1 MSTVTATPTT
11 TRVPALRG
19 AADLVGRSLLAS
31 LFIISGLGK
40 LAAYAGTAGY
50 MASVGVPGA
59 LLPLVIALEVG
70 GGLAILAGLFTRTS
84 ALALGAF
91 SLASA
96 LVFHFDLGDM
106 AQFNNFFKNV
116 AIAGGFLVLAA
127 QGAGRFSLDAV
138 IARRNGART

>member
-1 MSTVTATPTT
+1 MNNT
-11 TRVPALRG
+11 
-19 AADLVGRSLLAS
+19 SLLLGRTGLA
-31 LFIISGLGK
+31 LIFIISGLAKIGG
-40 LAAYAGTAGY
+40 YAGTQGY
-50 MASVGVPGA
+50 MEAMGVPGS

-91 SLASA
+91 SLVSA
-96 LVFHFDLGDM
+96 VLFHFDLGDM

-138 IARRNGART
+138 IAHRNGART

>member
-1 MSTVTATPTT
+1 MNNA
-11 TRVPALRG
+11 
-19 AADLVGRSLLAS
+19 SLLLGRTGLA
-31 LFIISGLGK
+31 LIFIISGLAKIGG
-40 LAAYAGTAGY
+40 YAGTQGY
-50 MASVGVPGA
+50 MDAMGVPGA

-138 IARRNGART
+138 LATRKLAGARA

>member
-1 MSTVTATPTT
+1 MNNT
-11 TRVPALRG
+11 
-19 AADLVGRSLLAS
+19 SLLLGRTGLA
-31 LFIISGLGK
+31 LIFIISGLAKIGG
-40 LAAYAGTAGY
+40 YAGTQGY
-50 MASVGVPGA
+50 MEAMGVPGS

-96 LVFHFDLGDM
+96 VLFHFDLGDT

>member
-1 MSTVTATPTT
+1 MNNT
-11 TRVPALRG
+11 
-19 AADLVGRSLLAS
+19 SLLLGRTGLA
-31 LFIISGLGK
+31 LIFIISGLAKIGG
-40 LAAYAGTAGY
+40 YAGTQGY
-50 MASVGVPGA
+50 MEAMGVPGA

-84 ALALGAF
+84 ALALAAF
-91 SLASA
+91 SLASGV
-96 LVFHFDLGDM
+96 LFHFDLGDM

-138 IARRNGART
+138 LATRKLAGARA

>member
-1 MSTVTATPTT
+1 MNNT
-11 TRVPALRG
+11 
-19 AADLVGRSLLAS
+19 SLLLGRTGLA
-31 LFIISGLGK
+31 LIFILSGLAKVGGY
-40 LAAYAGTAGY
+40 AATQGY
-50 MASVGVPGA
+50 MDAMGVPGS

-70 GGLAILAGLFTRTS
+70 GGLAILAGLYTRAS

-91 SLASA
+91 SLASGV
-96 LVFHFDLGDM
+96 LFHFELGDM

-138 IARRNGART
+138 IANRKPQGARA